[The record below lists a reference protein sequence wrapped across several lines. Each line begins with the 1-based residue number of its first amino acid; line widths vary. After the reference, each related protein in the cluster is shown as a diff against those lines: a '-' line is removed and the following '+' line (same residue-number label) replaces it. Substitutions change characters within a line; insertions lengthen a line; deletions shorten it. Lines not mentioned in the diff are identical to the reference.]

1 MQTDFTYTWFETII
15 YHEMKTID
23 NTDEDLEEEISLQLQ
38 QQRVEARTM

>member
-1 MQTDFTYTWFETII
+1 
-15 YHEMKTID
+15 MKTID